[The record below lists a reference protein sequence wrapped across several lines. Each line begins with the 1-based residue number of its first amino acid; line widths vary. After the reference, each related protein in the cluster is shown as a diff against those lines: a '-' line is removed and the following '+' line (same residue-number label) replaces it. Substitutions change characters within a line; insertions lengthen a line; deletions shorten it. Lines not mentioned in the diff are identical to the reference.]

1 MAVYLMK
8 DTFASFLSG
17 EQDGGKTRFL
27 DDRHRE
33 CFLQT
38 NTVDDEEGN
47 EKIKLDFVC
56 ETNYIET
63 LIEFEKRVRREEYT
77 ENATVVLEFEDILTI
92 DSCTL
97 EFVKTHLRLLNLP
110 YEISICKVPT
120 YVQRSVSMDMM
131 FVEDMDFDEYFAEYD
146 KNFFIDVEEYHVAF
160 CFIKLRKKDSK
171 RKLDLGDEDRET
183 KRRLDFEEE
192 EEEPEGP
199 YKVEVDDADPNAID
213 DEKRVVPPMDL
224 YISDYDRTTCD
235 ALMKKSTS
243 LLMSGKYMH
252 FFRVNVG
259 TPPMVRM
266 YTFDRDTGDVMKKF
280 IPLTEVVVERNIVT
294 KYRDQNTIMQA
305 NRLKELMNAFLHEF
319 DADFDGDSIVGL
331 QEVYELFTCYCM
343 REHGYPLRG
352 VEMHCWFFFAVS
364 DLYSGWIVERGGK
377 HYIRCMYLDV
387 YAARQHCED
396 KGWTLR
402 SLPYL

>member
-56 ETNYIET
+56 ATNYIET

-213 DEKRVVPPMDL
+213 DEKR
-224 YISDYDRTTCD
+224 
-235 ALMKKSTS
+235 
-243 LLMSGKYMH
+243 
-252 FFRVNVG
+252 
-259 TPPMVRM
+259 
-266 YTFDRDTGDVMKKF
+266 
-280 IPLTEVVVERNIVT
+280 
-294 KYRDQNTIMQA
+294 
-305 NRLKELMNAFLHEF
+305 
-319 DADFDGDSIVGL
+319 
-331 QEVYELFTCYCM
+331 
-343 REHGYPLRG
+343 
-352 VEMHCWFFFAVS
+352 
-364 DLYSGWIVERGGK
+364 
-377 HYIRCMYLDV
+377 
-387 YAARQHCED
+387 
-396 KGWTLR
+396 
-402 SLPYL
+402 